1 MKLNTISLTA
11 VATFELLSL
20 TAAQQSGAIRR
31 RAVVQA
37 QPPVPV
43 VKPDA
48 LTALIDT
55 TSTSSEV
62 FGVSALRYS
71 GDGAALLSVDI
82 TGLDA
87 ASGSAVITE
96 GTSCNSTSSDFSEI
110 PSLCANGSS
119 SAIEI
124 DTLRQSGADSVSR
137 SAQRVDNGCNAAE
150 NEGKTVLIYDG
161 LDSTTST
168 VVGCGIFIPEVKKKL
183 LKAKMKNYPGY
194 SGNLS
199 PRGKVV
205 VKFNADNTFTF
216 KFGLSGLLPNC
227 VDCGIHIHKGTS
239 CDSHAQVMGHGW
251 NSLAVRDLWFSSQGA
266 VYNTDA
272 NGVATGYFTLTNGF
286 NYEANVNHAVVIH
299 TAGGA
304 RVGCGILK

>member
-1 MKLNTISLTA
+1 MP
-11 VATFELLSL
+11 
-20 TAAQQSGAIRR
+20 Q
-31 RAVVQA
+31 
-37 QPPVPV
+37 

-55 TSTSSEV
+55 TTTSSEV

-87 ASGSAVITE
+87 PAGCAMITE
-96 GTSCNSTSSDFSEI
+96 GTTCDSTSSDYSET
-110 PSLCANGSS
+110 PSLCVNGVSS
-119 SAIEI
+119 GIEI

-137 SAQRVDNGCNAAE
+137 SAQRVENGCSATE
-150 NEGKTVLIYDG
+150 NEGKSVLIYDG
-161 LDSTTST
+161 LNATDST
-168 VVGCGIFIPEVKKKL
+168 VVGCGILVPEAKIKR
-183 LKAKMKNYPGY
+183 LKAKMSNYPGY

-227 VDCGIHIHKGTS
+227 VDCGIHIHAGTS
-239 CDSHAQVMGHGW
+239 CDSHALVKGHGW
-251 NSLAVRDLWFSSQGA
+251 NSLAVRDLWVTSQGA
-266 VYNTDA
+266 VYNSDA
-272 NGVATGYFTLTNGF
+272 NGKAVGYFTTSNGF
-286 NYEANVNHAVVIH
+286 GYEANLNHAVVIH

-304 RVGCGILK
+304 RVGCGLLKGKS